1 MGRPRI
7 PHTPRRA
14 VGAAPTA
21 DTARADGVT
30 TEEVAR

>member
-1 MGRPRI
+1 MARPRI
-7 PHTPRRA
+7 PHTPRT

-21 DTARADGVT
+21 DTVRADGVT